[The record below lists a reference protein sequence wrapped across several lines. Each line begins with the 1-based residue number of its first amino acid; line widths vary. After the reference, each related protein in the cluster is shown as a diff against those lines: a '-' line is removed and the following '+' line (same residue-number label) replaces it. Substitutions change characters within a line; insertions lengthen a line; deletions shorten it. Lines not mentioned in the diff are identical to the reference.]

1 MPWPVL
7 TESSHTDYGSF
18 TWSVD
23 HRKHTTHNQYKES
36 AMFKKLIA
44 PVLVGGALLGS
55 LAVGGS
61 AYATT
66 PAPTNAPAAQVGT
79 HPGHKW
85 LKEHRKDL
93 RKQAVVI
100 SASAIG
106 VTPKALVAE
115 LKTGKSVA
123 QVAAEHNVSA
133 STVESAL
140 VSAADAKVAQ
150 AVSAKQITQAQAD
163 RITAALPARVAKLVN
178 HVF

>member
-1 MPWPVL
+1 
-7 TESSHTDYGSF
+7 
-18 TWSVD
+18 
-23 HRKHTTHNQYKES
+23 
-36 AMFKKLIA
+36 MFKKLYA
-44 PVLVGGALLGS
+44 PVLAVGVLLGS

-66 PAPTNAPAAQVGT
+66 PAPTSAPAAQAGT
-79 HPGHKW
+79 HLGHRW

-93 RKQAVVI
+93 RKQAVAI

-106 VTPKALVAE
+106 VTPNALVAE

-140 VSAADAKVAQ
+140 VSAADAKVVQ

-163 RITAALPARVAKLVN
+163 RITAALPARIAKLVN